1 MTLTQGTPPH
11 TIIEVILILSVLMN
25 WSHCG
30 FTKELSTDQKVI
42 FHDIP
47 PLCQFF
53 SANYIKQMLF
63 DSL

>member
-11 TIIEVILILSVLMN
+11 TIIEVILILSALIN
-25 WSHCG
+25 WSLCG

-47 PLCQFF
+47 PFCQSL
-53 SANYIKQMLF
+53 SANCIKQT
-63 DSL
+63 DVI